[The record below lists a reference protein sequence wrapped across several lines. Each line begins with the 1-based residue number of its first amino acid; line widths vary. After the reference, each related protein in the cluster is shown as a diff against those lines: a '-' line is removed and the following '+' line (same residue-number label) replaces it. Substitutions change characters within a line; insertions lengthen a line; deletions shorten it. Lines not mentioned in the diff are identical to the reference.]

1 MSCKRGGS
9 ITIPHDDLRDL
20 TAKFLSNVH
29 NDDVEMAPI
38 ILPVTGEIFSN
49 RAANTRIKS

>member
-20 TAKFLSNVH
+20 TANFLSNVR
-29 NDDVEMAPI
+29 NDDVEMAPT

>member
-20 TAKFLSNVH
+20 TANFLSNVR
-29 NDDVEMAPI
+29 NDDVEMAPT
-38 ILPVTGEIFSN
+38 ILPVIGEIFSN